1 VLEAHLAVAPDLSFL
16 ALRCGS
22 MITSINT
29 VDKNLVLVSSTF
41 QKSHYREIF
50 LIFDVVDNSLR
61 VIPALPRDLHLNRT
75 SRLLAIR
82 HHHDEDSIDTS
93 SSYSLV
99 IPGYAVTSISDQGF
113 AEWHDVLFI
122 YSFSSRT
129 TTWSWRTKKKANFP
143 KPQLVDT
150 FFTDEAFSFRGRGY
164 WADLLCGVMY
174 WDCHNVLSDDN
185 IDLVVEF
192 RFLDLPGPR
201 LTDPRG
207 REAIMELSAFRAM
220 GCVRGTVKFVSID
233 GYINCFYRR
242 NIKDRR
248 VMV

>member
-1 VLEAHLAVAPDLSFL
+1 
-16 ALRCGS
+16 
-22 MITSINT
+22 
-29 VDKNLVLVSSTF
+29 
-41 QKSHYREIF
+41 
-50 LIFDVVDNSLR
+50 
-61 VIPALPRDLHLNRT
+61 
-75 SRLLAIR
+75 
-82 HHHDEDSIDTS
+82 
-93 SSYSLV
+93 
-99 IPGYAVTSISDQGF
+99 
-113 AEWHDVLFI
+113 
-122 YSFSSRT
+122 
-129 TTWSWRTKKKANFP
+129 
-143 KPQLVDT
+143 
-150 FFTDEAFSFRGRGY
+150 
-164 WADLLCGVMY
+164 MY

-220 GCVRGTVKFVSID
+220 GCVRGAVKFVSID